1 MSNLAAL
8 GPKSSRFRHGQIQP
22 SPSAS
27 IPPRLRAY
35 HIVLW
40 ILFLGPPVAALFV
53 ATGIPFIADSGQLA
67 RDLLSLYVCPTP
79 ALSYRLFDAP
89 MAVCA
94 RCWGATIGLWIAWL
108 LARQPVFR
116 PYAAYASLHWVP
128 RLLIASA
135 PFLLW
140 LAEIRE
146 WPIPWPGIAAPWY
159 SVPLINGIQAGIFA
173 GLFFYSLLDAHDH
186 FCA

>member
-8 GPKSSRFRHGQIQP
+8 RPDDKRFRHGQLPLSQP
-22 SPSAS
+22 SSMS
-27 IPPRLRAY
+27 PRLRAY
-35 HIVLW
+35 QILLW
-40 ILFLGPPVAALFV
+40 ILFLGPPIAALFV

-67 RDLLSLYVCPTP
+67 RDLLSFYVCPTP

-94 RCWGATIGLWIAWL
+94 RCWGATIGLWMAWL
-108 LARQPVFR
+108 LARRPMFR
-116 PYAAYASLHWVP
+116 PYAAYASLHWLL
-128 RLLIASA
+128 RLLIAST

-140 LAEIRE
+140 LAEIRA

-173 GLFFYSLLDAHDH
+173 GLFFYSLLAGRDH
-186 FCA
+186 G